1 MGYQPQHQRPW
12 ATSSPP
18 RPTFPENA
26 TAFLED
32 CEAWW
37 AWLKVATPEQIE
49 DEPASGHR
57 WLRSMGW
64 QPPHLLT
71 PVGIG
76 MSGVELIIPE
86 PPAIPKSHRVRYMM
100 KTGMNLP
107 TKPPIIPKG
116 QCSPPPRDP

>member
-1 MGYQPQHQRPW
+1 MGYRPQRPW
-12 ATSSPP
+12 GNYGPP

-64 QPPHLLT
+64 QPPHLLL
-71 PVGIG
+71 PVGVN
-76 MSGVELIIPE
+76 MSGRLRRTLSDMGVSPK
-86 PPAIPKSHRVRYMM
+86 PAIS
-100 KTGMNLP
+100 
-107 TKPPIIPKG
+107 PKG
-116 QCSPPPRDP
+116 QCSHPPRDP